1 MSKRKTLK
9 KAINEVSADLLVE
22 LLAVK
27 GGNPQVSVADVEN
40 VASSILLM
48 QEDFINRLSH
58 VDKRQVKRFF
68 KQLEDDLAV
77 STNEIIDH
85 IFHLA

>member
-9 KAINEVSADLLVE
+9 KAINEISADLLVE
-22 LLAVK
+22 LLAVRRS
-27 GGNPQVSVADVEN
+27 NSQISDADLEN
-40 VASSILLM
+40 VAASILLM

>member
-1 MSKRKTLK
+1 MSKRKNLK
-9 KAINEVSADLLVE
+9 RIINEVGANLLVE

-27 GGNPQVSVADVEN
+27 FNNPSIPDADVEN
-40 VASSILLM
+40 VAASILQM
-48 QEDFINRLSH
+48 QDDFISRLSH
-58 VDKRQVKRFF
+58 VDKHQVKRFF
-68 KQLEDDLAV
+68 KQLEDDFAV

>member
-1 MSKRKTLK
+1 MSKRRTLK

-27 GGNPQVSVADVEN
+27 RSTPQISDADVEN
-40 VASSILLM
+40 VAASILLM
-48 QEDFINRLSH
+48 QEDFVNRLSH

>member
-1 MSKRKTLK
+1 MAKKRTLK
-9 KAINEVSADLLVE
+9 KAINNVSTDLLIE

-27 GGNPQVSVADVEN
+27 RDKPGIPAADIEN
-40 VASSILLM
+40 VAASIVLM
-48 QEDFINRLSH
+48 QEDFVARLSH

-85 IFHLA
+85 IFHLG

>member
-1 MSKRKTLK
+1 MSKRRTLK
-9 KAINEVSADLLVE
+9 KAINEISADLLVE

-27 GGNPQVSVADVEN
+27 QNTPSIPDADVEN
-40 VASSILLM
+40 VVSSILLM
-48 QEDFINRLSH
+48 QEDFVNRLSH

-85 IFHLA
+85 IFQLA